1 MDYPRDE
8 IVKTFEQF
16 VSSKKANKL
25 ENIIFKYSF
34 DVEHYIHLSKFI
46 LGFINEKSCKEIAI
60 DIINNKTHFNNSF
73 FDNERDT
80 LLKEILKIKTPIE
93 IVEGIFQCP
102 KCGSKKTNHY
112 SVQLRRSDEPPT
124 IFISCMEKTCK
135 FKWRKN

>member
-1 MDYPRDE
+1 MDYPRNN
-8 IVKTFEQF
+8 IVETFEQF
-16 VSSKKANKL
+16 VSLKKANKL
-25 ENIIFKYSF
+25 ENIIYKYSF

-46 LGFINEKSCKEIAI
+46 IGFIQEKSCKEIAL
-60 DIINNKTHFNNSF
+60 DIINNKTHFNNSY
-73 FDNERDT
+73 FDAERDT

-102 KCGSKKTNHY
+102 KCSSKKTNHY